1 MESQLRASL
10 YNQLNNRT
18 PLGTP
23 QGRKVAYNPV
33 EPEPFDLVD
42 LTRDVTNST
51 RIYHKRTE
59 CVREALEGASL
70 IITDSQALAYAVALA
85 LPKAMVTAMPFGPA
99 TGGSASSLGS
109 GQPPVTPAPPQVRV
123 GLLNHNGE
131 MEHNNHYA
139 LKLLKSLKRPLLVY
153 GETLPGL
160 DVETVE
166 NFDQFAVACDI
177 LLLPSM
183 PGVINSTTL
192 PLSLMAGNT
201 AILAHSAPGYYELSA
216 ATGVQ
221 LLPNHA
227 KTWRER
233 LEALE
238 SQPLKLKAMH
248 ERNKAFANRL
258 NRDSYKRLVPFAEHF
273 IHPPTPLAEG
283 CGCTKRGKTAPTHPN
298 PDQLILA
305 KES

>member
-1 MESQLRASL
+1 MESQLRTIL
-10 YNQLNNRT
+10 YQQLSD
-18 PLGTP
+18 
-23 QGRKVAYNPV
+23 RKIAYNPV
-33 EPEPFDLVD
+33 EPEPFDVVD

-85 LPKAMVTAMPFGPA
+85 LPRAMVTAMPFGPVRA
-99 TGGSASSLGS
+99 ASLGS
-109 GQPPVTPAPPQVRV
+109 GQPPVV
-123 GLLNHNGE
+123 GLLNHTGE

-139 LKLLKSLKRPLLVY
+139 LKLLKALKRPLLVY

-201 AILAHSAPGYYELSA
+201 AILAHNAPGYYELSA

-221 LLPNHA
+221 LLPNNA
-227 KTWRER
+227 KAWRER

-238 SQPLKLKAMH
+238 SQPAKLKAMH

-258 NRDSYKRLVPFAEHF
+258 NRDSYSRLAYFASQF
-273 IHPPTPLAEG
+273 INPPAPLNKD
-283 CGCTKRGKTAPTHPN
+283 CGCSKKKSAPPN
-298 PDQLILA
+298 PTKIN
-305 KES
+305 SF

>member
-1 MESQLRASL
+1 MESYFRAKLYRQLDKR
-10 YNQLNNRT
+10 Q
-18 PLGTP
+18 
-23 QGRKVAYNPV
+23 VAYNPV
-33 EPEPFDLVD
+33 EPEPFDVVD
-42 LTRDVTNST
+42 LTRDITNST
-51 RIYHKRTE
+51 RIYHKRTA

-70 IITDSQALAYAVALA
+70 IVTDSQALAQAVALA
-85 LPKAMVTAMPFGPA
+85 LPKAMVTAMPFGPVRA
-99 TGGSASSLGS
+99 ISLGS
-109 GQPPVTPAPPQVRV
+109 GQPPVI
-123 GLLNHNGE
+123 GLLNHTGE

-192 PLSLMAGNT
+192 PLSLMASNT
-201 AILAHSAPGYYELSA
+201 AILAHNAPGYYELSA

-221 LLPNHA
+221 LLPNQA
-227 KTWRER
+227 KAWRER
-233 LEALE
+233 LAALE
-238 SQPLKLKAMH
+238 SQPAKLKAMH
-248 ERNKAFANRL
+248 ERNKAFATRL
-258 NRDSYKRLVPFAEHF
+258 NRESYSRLAYVADQFVA
-273 IHPPTPLAEG
+273 PPPRLSED
-283 CGCTKRGKTAPTHPN
+283 CGCAKKAKSAPTQPSPEFN
-298 PDQLILA
+298 RRANQDQLILE